1 MIVSFKGRTAKEIW
15 EQGRSK
21 SLPREHWIRA
31 KALLTIMHA
40 TRTLDDLRIRGEPPT
55 IRLHKLIG
63 DRSGCWSITIRLP
76 WCITFRFEN
85 GDFSDVRIE
94 NYH

>member
-1 MIVSFKGRTAKEIW
+1 MRLDGTAS
-15 EQGRSK
+15 GVVPSTRPARSE
-21 SLPREHWIRA
+21 SELPRKPWLPYR
-31 KALLTIMHA
+31 
-40 TRTLDDLRIRGEPPT
+40 EPVACYTWCNRHGKPT
-55 IRLHKLIG
+55 IRLHKLTG

>member
-1 MIVSFKGRTAKEIW
+1 M
-15 EQGRSK
+15 
-21 SLPREHWIRA
+21 
-31 KALLTIMHA
+31 
-40 TRTLDDLRIRGEPPT
+40 
-55 IRLHKLIG
+55 IRLHKLTG